1 MEEVKQKR
9 ELNKGVDKARKRC
22 NARTK
27 KENEG
32 EDVKKKYRAGI
43 TLEENGKGKK
53 NKNKKRERREGGKER
68 IQDEKGVTRCTC
80 DGYYDPLRRS

>member
-53 NKNKKRERREGGKER
+53 NKNKKKRKTRRRQGKDTRRERCN
-68 IQDEKGVTRCTC
+68 TL
-80 DGYYDPLRRS
+80 YL